1 MKKKSESER
10 KISGRADL
18 ITEQITAVI
27 YTLKESPY
35 GANLSHAQLFKLAM
49 KIINN
54 LNKVAEKALNSIIEA
69 QNSVSENLPPTSKDK
84 KPSL

>member
-1 MKKKSESER
+1 VKKKSESER

-35 GANLSHAQLFKLAM
+35 GANLSHAQLFKLAV
-49 KIINN
+49 KIIENSDN
-54 LNKVAEKALNSIIEA
+54 VAEKALNSIIEA
-69 QNSVSENLPPTSKDK
+69 QNSVSENLLSTNKDK
-84 KPSL
+84 KSSL